1 MKKLSSNELNVLSN
15 VIREKINESKGK
27 KISSKLE
34 KDVDFKKLEVIN
46 KELRDL
52 SSKMS
57 EKNNEFNELT
67 SKLKVKYG
75 KDEDIYFNNVKG
87 KIKVNF
93 NNYNNG
99 VYNDLVLLSIGKE
112 VDIESIVNKL
122 VEKYSG

>member
-52 SSKMS
+52 SKMS